1 MVKSL
6 LKSSHGFFGGKLA
19 ALPKPDGTLR
29 PIAVGDTLPRL
40 TSKLAWETAAS
51 DIRSYL
57 EPIQVGVG
65 SKHGCDRIVHVVRQW
80 LGRNRAAKD
89 KVLISLDLANAFN
102 TIDRAAVLAGVRRV
116 CPSMAPWI
124 DASYSQ
130 DSVLLLGTNELT
142 SSRGVQQG
150 DPAGPAVFALG
161 IQEDILEAKARTDQ
175 EYPTEL
181 YFVAFFLDD
190 GTAAGTSQAVKH
202 FLDVLL
208 TRLRGKGM
216 EANVGKCVA
225 VPSALDSTDL
235 QEADFPGMKFARDGN
250 FKLLGAPIGDE
261 EF

>member
-1 MVKSL
+1 
-6 LKSSHGFFGGKLA
+6 
-19 ALPKPDGTLR
+19 
-29 PIAVGDTLPRL
+29 
-40 TSKLAWETAAS
+40 
-51 DIRSYL
+51 
-57 EPIQVGVG
+57 
-65 SKHGCDRIVHVVRQW
+65 
-80 LGRNRAAKD
+80 
-89 KVLISLDLANAFN
+89 
-102 TIDRAAVLAGVRRV
+102 
-116 CPSMAPWI
+116 MAPWI

-130 DSVLLLGTNELT
+130 DSALLLGTNELT

-161 IQEDILEAKARTDQ
+161 IQEDILEAKARTDE
-175 EYPTEL
+175 EYPNEL
-181 YFVAFFLDD
+181 DFVAFFLDD

-235 QEADFPGMKFARDGN
+235 QEADFPGMKLARDGN

-261 EF
+261 EFCTQTVRKRIAKAQQLLHAAFKMSHKQASLLIRGIAEAFANWRTQQG